1 MTSATDHSVAGDS
14 ASWMLFE
21 RATER
26 DYPLVVL
33 ARHGNPVL
41 EGALED
47 ALITVVTCE
56 ADVAL
61 VNDLGMPQQTDRIYP
76 LEDFLA
82 RELAAFDVGAMHAA
96 SITGDGERRM
106 VYVHTAP
113 LDFAP
118 LLDACPV
125 PGYTLT
131 ATAPKDRAALVALI
145 TPTALDHQ
153 LSGDMG
159 VISTLAQNG
168 DDGSQP
174 RKTEFWFYGDRPA
187 LDAAAHELAVQGFA
201 FSHETEN
208 GEGVVLAADIT
219 PEFTTF
225 RRLTPM
231 LLDVAARHGVTY
243 DGWETFVWRPEP
255 LAPEPQQQR
264 GSFLSRLF
272 GGKKS

>member
-1 MTSATDHSVAGDS
+1 MSGATDHSVAGDG

-41 EGALED
+41 EGALDD
-47 ALITVVTCE
+47 AFVTVVTCE
-56 ADVAL
+56 ADLAL

-82 RELAAFDVGAMHAA
+82 RELTAFDVGAMHAA

-106 VYVHTAP
+106 VYTHTAP
-113 LDFAP
+113 VDFAP
-118 LLDACPV
+118 LLEAFPV
-125 PGYTLT
+125 PGYTLR
-131 ATAPKDRAALVALI
+131 AAAPADRAALVALI

-159 VISTLAQNG
+159 VISSLAENG

-174 RKTEFWFYGDRPA
+174 RKTEFWLYGDRSA
-187 LDAAAHELAVQGFA
+187 LDAASHELSAHGFA

-219 PEFTTF
+219 PDFMTF
-225 RRLTPM
+225 RRLTPV
-231 LLDVAARHGVTY
+231 LLEVASRHGVTY
-243 DGWETFVWRPEP
+243 DGWETFVWRPDP
-255 LAPEPQQQR
+255 PEPEPRPQS
-264 GSFLSRLF
+264 GSLLGRLF
-272 GGKKS
+272 GGKKG